1 MLAKDPAE
9 RLSVVDILA
18 HPWTQ
23 TNYSKKHHH
32 SQKGTSAKS
41 SSNTSSAS
49 RLSSLSELQRAQPNS
64 TKSVLIFKETS
75 MLYYLD
81 QLFGEE
87 IQKELEEKGSYDFED
102 RNNGKLG
109 EEGRSKGSLG
119 RRRSSFFQ
127 KIFPK
132 KG

>member
-23 TNYSKKHHH
+23 TNYSKKHPH
-32 SQKGTSAKS
+32 SQKGTI

-64 TKSVLIFKETS
+64 TKSVLMFKETS

-109 EEGRSKGSLG
+109 EKKEEGRSKGSLG